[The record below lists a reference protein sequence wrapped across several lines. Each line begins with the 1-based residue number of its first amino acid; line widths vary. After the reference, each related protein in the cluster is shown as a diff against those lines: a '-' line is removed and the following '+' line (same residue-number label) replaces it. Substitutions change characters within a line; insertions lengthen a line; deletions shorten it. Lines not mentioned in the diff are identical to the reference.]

1 MVANVWIDTIYLS
14 QNQNYWIMKNKLT
27 LKEEGVLLI
36 VIKAQVWKRDQFKDV
51 FQCFS
56 V

>member
-1 MVANVWIDTIYLS
+1 MVANVRIDTIYLS
-14 QNQNYWIMKNKLT
+14 QNYWIMKNKLT